1 MDAACAVMVMTQPEP
16 VSLIESTQSDLMRAL
31 LRAPAA
37 VEPLLAAALGPLSA
51 AVDATFGALLV
62 LAEGALRAAVDDLPG
77 AADPERLTLLLT
89 QGIAG
94 YAVARRTPVLVRD
107 IAADPRW
114 GPPALDPALPTAGA
128 ALALP
133 LADPPVAV
141 LVLVTPD
148 GEAFTPETVD
158 WLEDGLSLLHGPLM
172 TALALETTAQ
182 AFERQSTRDALR
194 GDLGAMALHDMRS
207 PLQNIQLA
215 FAAIARLATRSIDE
229 ACAERVHELIRLG
242 QHSAA
247 HLTRLSTTLLDVVRL
262 EGDQIALASGPAT
275 LDAAISGALQATGAL
290 FEAAGCT
297 LTLDVAPGLPAVAH
311 DPALIE
317 RVLINLLDN
326 ASKHTPPGG
335 DVRLSALPFDG
346 GLTVRVE
353 DSGPGIPPELR
364 EEIFARYF
372 QIRPANGM
380 RFDGVGLGL
389 AFCRL
394 AILAHGG
401 EIWAE
406 GGADGGAVFAFTLP
420 GAS

>member
-1 MDAACAVMVMTQPEP
+1 MVMIKSEP
-16 VSLIESTQSDLMRAL
+16 VSRTESAQIALMRAL
-31 LRAPAA
+31 LGAPAA
-37 VEPLLAAALGPLSA
+37 VEPLLTAALGPLVA
-51 AVDATFGALLV
+51 GVDATYGALL
-62 LAEGALRAAVDDLPG
+62 ALEDGMLHTAVDDLHGQP
-77 AADPERLTLLLT
+77 AVADPARLTLLLT

-94 YAVARRTPVLVRD
+94 YAVARRAPVLVRD

-114 GPPALDPALPTAGA
+114 GPPALDPALPAAGA

-133 LADPPVAV
+133 LADPPLAV
-141 LVLVTPD
+141 LVLVAP
-148 GEAFTPETVD
+148 AAETFSAKTVG
-158 WLEDGLSLLHGPLM
+158 WLEDGLSLLSGPLTTASGLEK
-172 TALALETTAQ
+172 TAL
-182 AFERQSTRDALR
+182 AFERQSARDALR

-215 FAAIARLATRSIDE
+215 FAAIARLASRSDDA
-229 ACAERVHELIRLG
+229 ACAARVQELIRLG
-242 QHSAA
+242 QHSAV
-247 HLTRLSTTLLDVVRL
+247 HLTRLSTTLLDIVRL
-262 EGDQIALASGPAT
+262 DDKQIALTAGPAP
-275 LDAAISGALQATGAL
+275 LDGAIAGALQATGAL
-290 FEAAGCT
+290 FEAAGST
-297 LTLDVAPGLPAVAH
+297 LTLEVAPGVPAVAH
-311 DPALIE
+311 DPVLIE

-335 DVRLSALPFDG
+335 EVRLAVLPFDS

-364 EEIFARYF
+364 EDIFARYF

-394 AILAHGG
+394 AISAHGG

-406 GGADGGAVFAFTLP
+406 GGARGGAVFAFTLP
-420 GAS
+420 GAN